1 MILNN
6 FILKLYKYKKEVT
19 KLNCFI
25 EYFNGLIIPYNKY
38 YNKHNIKKVYL
49 QKNNEKYG
57 FLYDGKF
64 FINDNIFD
72 FKIKMNDFDIVND
85 KTNKLILGKNINEI
99 TYNIGFEF
107 KNEIYEKY
115 ILNIG
120 KEIYLIAKKDHSEKT
135 LLIKGE

>member
-1 MILNN
+1 M
-6 FILKLYKYKKEVT
+6 
-19 KLNCFI
+19 NCFI

-72 FKIKMNDFDIVND
+72 F
-85 KTNKLILGKNINEI
+85 TLS
-99 TYNIGFEF
+99 
-107 KNEIYEKY
+107 Y
-115 ILNIG
+115 IMVTSFIQ
-120 KEIYLIAKKDHSEKT
+120 
-135 LLIKGE
+135 